1 MHHIF
6 KRNGAK
12 MQSITAT
19 RTAGLS
25 NSSHCSTTLA
35 RDTVRVNISPT
46 GFLRV
51 GGAGIKPL
59 ALVQTAAA
67 AATGREVAAYA
78 VRQNPVILAQT
89 PLQAV
94 AAAGAMAIP
103 PRDLALLSA
112 DVYRDTPSPPAGYR
126 TASAA
131 DLGALGLNPADLT
144 STRSAF
150 RARVYV
156 TGTGTNAQYVVAFRG
171 SATASDWRSNFQQ
184 GVGLTPDNYRKALV
198 IGSKLAL
205 FGNANITITGHSLG
219 GGLASAAAI
228 ASGSNATTFNSAGL
242 SDATIRQ
249 ARNIHAAY
257 GVETMDKVT
266 AYYVRGEILS
276 SIQDGGDRV
285 IGGILGGLLGAG
297 VVDAPE
303 AHGTRVAL
311 KAARPE
317 GVKWYQDNPAA
328 RHGMDWVLQN
338 INGR

>member
-1 MHHIF
+1 MVQ
-6 KRNGAK
+6 N
-12 MQSITAT
+12 ITAI
-19 RTAGLS
+19 RTDAIRTDS
-25 NSSHCSTTLA
+25 ARNATIA
-35 RDTVRVNISPT
+35 RDILRDNMSPT

-51 GGAGIKPL
+51 GTAGIKPL
-59 ALVQTAAA
+59 ALAQTAAA

-78 VRQNPVILAQT
+78 VRQDPVILAQT
-89 PLQAV
+89 PPQAL
-94 AAAGAMAIP
+94 AATGPTAIP

-112 DVYRDTPSPPAGYR
+112 DVYRDTASPPAGYR
-126 TASAA
+126 TATPA

-156 TGTGTNAQYVVAFRG
+156 TGAGTDAHYVVAFRG

-184 GVGLTPDNYRKALV
+184 GVGLTPDNYRKALA

-205 FGNANITITGHSLG
+205 SGNANITITGHSLG

-242 SDATIRQ
+242 SDSTIRQ
-249 ARNIHAAY
+249 ARGIHATS
-257 GVETMDKVT
+257 GVATADKVT

-297 VVDAPE
+297 IVDAPE
-303 AHGTRVAL
+303 AYGTRIGL
-311 KAARPE
+311 NAARPE

-328 RHGMDWVLQN
+328 RHGMDWVLQSL
-338 INGR
+338 NGR